1 MPRLRCLWVRSF
13 SACRC
18 HFWSSRQNT
27 EMFVQS
33 QKQDQKGTRRLFPFA
48 SLFKP
53 VKHMRF
59 KVQEPHKNSNC
70 CWVNPTAMCIH
81 MQHAPSAVRVPSAL
95 VPLHSTI
102 IPIILPILYTC
113 IYIYIPRNSPVHN
126 FRSCLRKHF
135 FTSFDLKSDVS
146 ENYRSHRSKAQ
157 AMIDQLV
164 KKAILLPFREVR
176 DYQRLQGSNRTRK
189 LMPSHIITKSN
200 VT

>member
-113 IYIYIPRNSPVHN
+113 IYVYISIHTYTHWYILYMHIYASMSLSVLHSESRGLWKV
-126 FRSCLRKHF
+126 LQ
-135 FTSFDLKSDVS
+135 VS
-146 ENYRSHRSKAQ
+146 W
-157 AMIDQLV
+157 
-164 KKAILLPFREVR
+164 P
-176 DYQRLQGSNRTRK
+176 
-189 LMPSHIITKSN
+189 
-200 VT
+200 

>member
-1 MPRLRCLWVRSF
+1 MDFVHQQW
-13 SACRC
+13 
-18 HFWSSRQNT
+18 HFEIVDNVSGG
-27 EMFVQS
+27 V
-33 QKQDQKGTRRLFPFA
+33 DQFQLALVHMMRTTLHVSL
-48 SLFKP
+48 SLFQELHVSDPKIAKQHLHGRLSMNSLKHILEGIKNQKP
-53 VKHMRF
+53 KSSVF
-59 KVQEPHKNSNC
+59 
-70 CWVNPTAMCIH
+70 
-81 MQHAPSAVRVPSAL
+81 
-95 VPLHSTI
+95 
-102 IPIILPILYTC
+102 
-113 IYIYIPRNSPVHN
+113 IPRNSPVHN